1 MSVISPSRARP
12 RGTHA
17 FYFTYLR
24 GELRHRRRQA
34 LIVAAG
40 LAVGIG
46 LVVTVT
52 AATAGVSNAEA
63 AVLHSLYGVG
73 TDVSVTK
80 AAPNP
85 GTPNPNSAHASGSSG
100 KGISYSPGKK
110 PLPVDQLTPAPGL
123 AWLEASSVA
132 RVARLHDVAAAAGGL
147 TLTDTQFIVPSLSQ
161 LGPGGQPPASAF
173 PATFTVDGVD
183 LGHLGLG
190 LFASA
195 RLISGHGFAGSD
207 ARADVAIV
215 DSGYAAVHRLTAGS
229 AITIEF
235 HRFTVI
241 GIVSQPPASAADVY
255 IPLARAQALAK
266 SSPVSPYNGMTSQD
280 MVTNIYVAAASATA
294 IPAVQA
300 EVAGLLP
307 SATVTSSADLASQVS
322 GSLNS
327 AAALAADLGRWLAI
341 GVLIAAFAAASLLTL
356 AAVTR
361 RYREFGTLKALGW
374 PGRRVVAQIMGES
387 LVIGV
392 IGAAAGVAAGF
403 GGAAVVDA
411 VAPRLSVTV
420 ANSPGSQP
428 PATLSGN
435 SSGMHRGVAA
445 DSLRTVAV
453 HMAAPVTLSAITL
466 AIVLALAGALIA
478 GALGSWRAS
487 RLPPAAAMA
496 TVG

>member
-1 MSVISPSRARP
+1 
-12 RGTHA
+12 
-17 FYFTYLR
+17 
-24 GELRHRRRQA
+24 
-34 LIVAAG
+34 
-40 LAVGIG
+40 
-46 LVVTVT
+46 
-52 AATAGVSNAEA
+52 
-63 AVLHSLYGVG
+63 
-73 TDVSVTK
+73 
-80 AAPNP
+80 
-85 GTPNPNSAHASGSSG
+85 
-100 KGISYSPGKK
+100 
-110 PLPVDQLTPAPGL
+110 
-123 AWLEASSVA
+123 
-132 RVARLHDVAAAAGGL
+132 
-147 TLTDTQFIVPSLSQ
+147 
-161 LGPGGQPPASAF
+161 
-173 PATFTVDGVD
+173 
-183 LGHLGLG
+183 
-190 LFASA
+190 
-195 RLISGHGFAGSD
+195 
-207 ARADVAIV
+207 
-215 DSGYAAVHRLTAGS
+215 
-229 AITIEF
+229 
-235 HRFTVI
+235 
-241 GIVSQPPASAADVY
+241 
-255 IPLARAQALAK
+255 
-266 SSPVSPYNGMTSQD
+266 MTSQD
-280 MVTNIYVAAASATA
+280 MVTNIYAAAASATA

-300 EVAGLLP
+300 EIARLLP

-374 PGRRVVAQIMGES
+374 LGRRVVAQIMGES

-403 GGAAVVDA
+403 GGAAVVGV

-428 PATLSGN
+428 PQTLREN
-435 SSGMHRGVAA
+435 SSGLHRGVAA

-496 TVG
+496 AVE